1 VAEKK
6 KGEKPRSPLTGTQV
20 VLVVLA
26 ILIAMVGVTIYL
38 LVNDFVL
45 KKDGITFYG
54 QFVEA
59 IVILG
64 GAALGVPIAWRT
76 AKEAGK
82 QEGATSKA
90 KDVAERLAPLATQ
103 LRRGRESVSDPI
115 RTRFAIAPNE
125 QSFLVDSESVR
136 TEPLRI
142 DVAGL
147 EASSDAVA
155 KIEQLVEDLRSG

>member
-1 VAEKK
+1 MADEKK
-6 KGEKPRSPLTGTQV
+6 DEKPHSPLTGTQIMLL
-20 VLVVLA
+20 VLLILVA
-26 ILIAMVGVTIYL
+26 IVGVTIYL

-59 IVILG
+59 LVILG
-64 GAALGVPIAWRT
+64 GAAFGVPIAWRT
-76 AKEAGK
+76 AKDAGK
-82 QEGATSKA
+82 KEGASNEA
-90 KDVAERLAPLATQ
+90 KHLAERLAPLAEQ
-103 LRRGRESVSDPI
+103 LRTGRESVSDPI
-115 RTRFAIAPNE
+115 RHRFAIAPNQE
-125 QSFLVDSESVR
+125 SFLVDSESVR
-136 TEPLRI
+136 SEPLRI